1 MPRLSGAA
9 RSSGSEAN
17 FAVVLAG
24 SDAIWCKVWHCHES
38 CISGSTKAVRHIFR
52 NCPRVKTLG
61 VEKTFRTPQTVH
73 AYSHRVTL
81 LPLDKRVAVA
91 KRSSPSGRWR
101 TRTKR
106 QNHEVF
112 APSKWIHPI
121 KTKEN
126 PRKTPGNPQGSPST
140 GGQPKDFSAP
150 RSQSENVFQLRSDPD
165 PTSSYEI
172 MELIPLEMGSSA
184 NPCAHPQYGSYIS
197 KFLGKHVQFLWGEFM
212 VYSWYIPNSGDFPH
226 GHASTSSDFW
236 AVIDCTT
243 TWQGEN
249 HGKLRDLDGQTME
262 YVENHGFLDA
272 SGELFIWINP
282 ERI

>member
-38 CISGSTKAVRHIFR
+38 CISGSTKTVRHIFR

-101 TRTKR
+101 TRTKDKTTR
-106 QNHEVF
+106 FSRHQNRF
-112 APSKWIHPI
+112 IPSK
-121 KTKEN
+121 
-126 PRKTPGNPQGSPST
+126 PRKTPGKPQGSPST
-140 GGQPKDFSAP
+140 GGLF
-150 RSQSENVFQLRSDPD
+150 RSKEPIGERLPAQIGSGSHQLLRNHGNHPIADG
-165 PTSSYEI
+165 I
-172 MELIPLEMGSSA
+172 IGSSMRA
-184 NPCAHPQYGSYIS
+184 SHCGDQ
-197 KFLGKHVQFLWGEFM
+197 KHLQFLMANRCPIFMGRIHGIFM
-212 VYSWYIPNSGDFPH
+212 VYPQFRWFSRPCLNQLGFLSGDWLH
-226 GHASTSSDFW
+226 HYLTG
-236 AVIDCTT
+236 VK
-243 TWQGEN
+243 N
-249 HGKLRDLDGQTME
+249 HGKLRDLAG
-262 YVENHGFLDA
+262 
-272 SGELFIWINP
+272 IWMVKSCNM
-282 ERI
+282 